1 MALVP
6 TWKLKRHPL
15 KMQAHFSDCLVITY
29 ALPAASLTPL
39 LPPGL
44 ELDTFGDYGFVAV
57 ALVKVHSMKPT
68 GLPLWP
74 GTACTLAGYR
84 VFTRFCTPTG
94 KRLRGLRILR
104 SETNNFLISL
114 GGNLMTHY
122 NYHRASCAYKRSGGE
137 LEILSR
143 ASDGLEL
150 RVIADTARPA
160 TCLPAGSAFPD
171 FTQAR
176 RFAGPLPFTFDY
188 EPQTHSI
195 VSIFGRRP
203 QWNPVPVNV
212 DVTRCD
218 FLDRFDTTPVLSNA
232 FYVSNIDYAW
242 ERGVVYPLDQMQAPR

>member
-1 MALVP
+1 
-6 TWKLKRHPL
+6 
-15 KMQAHFSDCLVITY
+15 MQAHFSDCLVLTY

-44 ELDTFGDYGFVAV
+44 ELDTFSDYGFVAV
-57 ALVKVHSMKPT
+57 ALVKVHNMKPSR
-68 GLPLWP
+68 LPLLP
-74 GTACTLAGYR
+74 GFTCTLAGYR
-84 VFTRFCTPTG
+84 VFTRFCTPAG

-104 SETNNFLISL
+104 SETDNPFICV

-122 NYHRASCAYKRSGGE
+122 NYHRASCTYKRSGGE

-143 ASDGLEL
+143 ASDGVEL
-150 RVIADTARPA
+150 RVTADTAQPA
-160 TCLPAGSAFPD
+160 TCLPTGSVFAN

-188 EPQTHSI
+188 ETQTNSI
-195 VSIFGRRP
+195 VSILGRRP
-203 QWNPVPVNV
+203 HWNPVPVNTC
-212 DVTRCD
+212 VTRCD

-242 ERGVVYPLDQMQAPR
+242 ERGVVYPLNQIQVPR